1 MFYARRAE
9 GVTGSRYPFA
19 VGEPGKLM
27 EEVRRRMRVKH
38 YSLRTEQAYT
48 GWIRRFILASG
59 KRHPRD
65 MGAAEVEAFLSRLA
79 SEDNVSAGTQNQ
91 ALAAILFLYR
101 EVLGVGLP
109 WLVGVTRAKRS
120 QRLPAVLSREEVSRL
135 FAVMEGRSL
144 LLARLLY
151 GSGLRLME
159 GLRLRVK
166 DVDFARNEIVVRDG
180 KGGKDRHTVLP
191 RSLVDAL
198 HTEVE
203 RRGYCMR
210 RTLRPV
216 PARSG
221 CRMRSLAN
229 FCTRIASSAGST
241 SFRQRTCR
249 VIRAAVPCAASTST
263 TQCFHV
269 R

>member
-1 MFYARRAE
+1 
-9 GVTGSRYPFA
+9 
-19 VGEPGKLM
+19 
-27 EEVRRRMRVKH
+27 
-38 YSLRTEQAYT
+38 
-48 GWIRRFILASG
+48 
-59 KRHPRD
+59 
-65 MGAAEVEAFLSRLA
+65 MGAAKVEAFLSRLA

-109 WLVGVTRAKRS
+109 WLDGVTRAKRS

-166 DVDFARNEIVVRDG
+166 DVDFARNEIIVRDG

-203 RRGYCMR
+203 R
-210 RTLRPV
+210 
-216 PARSG
+216 ARILHAQD
-221 CRMRSLAN
+221 LA
-229 FCTRIASSAGST
+229 TGAGT
-241 SFRQRTCR
+241 
-249 VIRAAVPCAASTST
+249 VW
-263 TQCFHV
+263 
-269 R
+269 